1 MDVLDLND
9 VQSGSPGKVETITPQ
24 INQTPTFDTQ
34 GVSPTIA
41 LDNKRDLKDIPPKEV
56 PVESFVLENDE
67 KEKDLDVIVETV
79 KEKSRETVNSLEK
92 EQAPKLEPLEREQA
106 PKLKPLENEQAP
118 KLKPL
123 EHPLLNKSTESQNN
137 EKPYEKS
144 HRRTRTE
151 PRVEARSEPRVSS
164 SKYKDANKE
173 NIIKETKRRN
183 RFSLLSLYS
192 NYNSSTI
199 DTSTPPPSTYTPPPS
214 THTPRSAG
222 ASPASSTKKILEP
235 SSEINVPA
243 KEQKRIDSSSSTQS
257 KKSNHS
263 NSTGGS
269 SVNGKEASAA
279 RKVMDFFKRRSIRVA

>member
-1 MDVLDLND
+1 MESRL
-9 VQSGSPGKVETITPQ
+9 GKVETITPQ

-41 LDNKRDLKDIPPKEV
+41 LDNKRDLKDIPQKEV
-56 PVESFVLENDE
+56 PVESFVFENDV
-67 KEKDLDVIVETV
+67 KEKDLDVIVERV
-79 KEKSRETVNSLEK
+79 KEKSRETVSSI
-92 EQAPKLEPLEREQA
+92 EREQT
-106 PKLKPLENEQAP
+106 P

-123 EHPLLNKSTESQNN
+123 EHPLLNKSRESQNN

-151 PRVEARSEPRVSS
+151 PRVDARSELRVSA

-173 NIIKETKRRN
+173 NIIKETKKRN

-199 DTSTPPPSTYTPPPS
+199 DTSTPPPSTYTP
-214 THTPRSAG
+214 RSSG
-222 ASPASSTKKILEP
+222 TSPASSTKKILEP
-235 SSEINVPA
+235 SSEINVPP
-243 KEQKRIDSSSSTQS
+243 KEQKRIDSSSSSQS

-263 NSTGGS
+263 NSTSGS

-279 RKVMDFFKRRSIRVA
+279 RKVMDFFKRRSVRIA